1 MMRVTTPRLEPP
13 PSPMVAADKE
23 KKEKLLKIMDAL
35 DLAVNRAESNLDAL
49 QMKKEEMEKELNVKA
64 VEDTDAT
71 MKVMDQSNQE
81 SGEQTAEEQQAALSM
96 EIAKKIKAHRKKILK
111 KVMPIGDIVETVQ
124 EANRMRAF
132 AARVGLMKISMTP
145 GPGVPNKEYLVGGP
159 HIPNEMTYEDLL
171 DTNDVPLYQ
180 SPMETPQWA
189 YNEARHNQ
197 IFSYVLSAVATRR
210 AGVAY
215 HGRAMRKTYNT
226 ALEKWKKRVKM
237 IEDEERLKQMAK
249 TGQLPPPHMMMA
261 DL

>member
-1 MMRVTTPRLEPP
+1 MRVTTPRLEPP

-111 KVMPIGDIVETVQ
+111 KVMPIGDIVETVK

-132 AARVGLMKISMTP
+132 AARVGLMKISHLNLM
-145 GPGVPNKEYLVGGP
+145 LC
-159 HIPNEMTYEDLL
+159 L
-171 DTNDVPLYQ
+171 
-180 SPMETPQWA
+180 
-189 YNEARHNQ
+189 
-197 IFSYVLSAVATRR
+197 
-210 AGVAY
+210 
-215 HGRAMRKTYNT
+215 
-226 ALEKWKKRVKM
+226 
-237 IEDEERLKQMAK
+237 RLKTSLRRQTNWFQTLTPIRAK
-249 TGQLPPPHMMMA
+249 DFLCHTVEGIN
-261 DL
+261 